1 VLSGTKVVAPF
12 GHLARTCEIRG
23 MRTLSASVVVSCCF
37 LACCNEST
45 AQLSSAPATPT
56 SLTTETDVPVGAVR
70 MGRVQGVVCV
80 KELFA
85 PTPKNEVALTQLKLN
100 AANMGAS
107 GIADVEYK
115 TLGLTMSPYCAQS
128 VRATAIA
135 FHR

>member
-1 VLSGTKVVAPF
+1 
-12 GHLARTCEIRG
+12 
-23 MRTLSASVVVSCCF
+23 
-37 LACCNEST
+37 
-45 AQLSSAPATPT
+45 
-56 SLTTETDVPVGAVR
+56 

-85 PTPKNEVALTQLKLN
+85 PTPPNEAALKQLKQN

-107 GIADVEYK
+107 GIAEVTYK

>member
-1 VLSGTKVVAPF
+1 MPHAGIAPF
-12 GHLARTCEIRG
+12 GHLARTCKIGG
-23 MRTLSASVVVSCCF
+23 MRTLSVSVVVFCCF
-37 LACCNEST
+37 LAGCSKSVV
-45 AQLSSAPATPT
+45 QLSSAPVTPPT
-56 SLTTETDVPVGAVR
+56 SLATTDDVPVGAVR

-85 PTPKNEVALTQLKLN
+85 PTPPNEAALKQLKQN

-107 GIADVEYK
+107 GIAEVTYK